1 MIKKFIN
8 KYFVESVL
16 VLGLVILCMVSYIL
30 ANSLNKSMDDDM
42 VYISNEVLPS
52 KSIPVLK
59 EEDTSYRRPYND
71 ENIKIVKNYYDY
83 QKENKEDTISYYEN
97 TYIEN
102 KGVDY
107 ANGKKFDVIAVADG
121 IVTKVTNDDI
131 VGITIKIKHNDNN
144 ISSYQSLSEAKVQEG
159 DMINKGEVIG
169 VSGSNKLNEEL
180 KDHLHFELYVNDKLV
195 NPEIFFNSF
204 ED

>member
-204 ED
+204 DD